1 MKIAFLF
8 PGQGAQYIGMGKELY
23 DNYDIVKQVFD
34 KADSILDQDFV
45 NLIFSGSEEDI
56 KKTENTQP
64 GILMVSTGISELL
77 KQKGIV
83 PAMTAG
89 LSLGEYSA
97 LVAANAISYED
108 ALPLVRK
115 RGQLMNEAVP
125 AGQGTMAAVLGLDAE
140 SLLACCD
147 KASEYGV
154 VGIANYNCPGQLVL
168 SGEVAAVEKASELA
182 KEAGA
187 RRIVPLQV
195 SGPFHSPLLKTAG
208 DALAKELESITVK
221 APEIPVITN
230 VEAKPIQDPASIKK
244 LLVDQVSHSV
254 RWEDSVRYMISQG
267 VDVFIEVGPGKA
279 LTGFMKK
286 IDKTATVYN
295 VEDMAS
301 LEALL
306 AGLEVR

>member
-147 KASEYGV
+147 KTSEYGV

>member
-34 KADSILDQDFV
+34 KADTILDQDFV

-64 GILMVSTGISELL
+64 GILMISTGISELL
-77 KQKGIV
+77 KQKGIF

-97 LVAANAISYED
+97 LVAANAIPYED

-125 AGQGTMAAVLGLDAE
+125 ARQGTMAAVLGLDAE
-140 SLLACCD
+140 SLLSCCD
-147 KASEYGV
+147 QASEYGV

-168 SGEVAAVEKASELA
+168 SGEVTAVEKASEIA

-195 SGPFHSPLLKTAG
+195 SGPFHSPLLKRAG
-208 DALAKELESITVK
+208 EALARELDKIRVK
-221 APEIPVITN
+221 TPEIPVITN
-230 VEAKPIQDPASIKK
+230 VEARPVMDPANIKR
-244 LLVDQVSHSV
+244 LLIDQVSSPV

-267 VDVFIEVGPGKA
+267 IDVFIEAGPGKA
-279 LTGFMKK
+279 LTGFVKK
-286 IDKTATVYN
+286 IDKTARVYN

-306 AGLEVR
+306 AGLEVE